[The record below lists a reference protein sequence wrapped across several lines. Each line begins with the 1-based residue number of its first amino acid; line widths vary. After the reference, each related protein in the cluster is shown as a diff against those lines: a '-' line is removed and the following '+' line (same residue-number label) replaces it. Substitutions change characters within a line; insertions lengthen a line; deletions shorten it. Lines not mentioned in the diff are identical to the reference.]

1 MILTRTPLRASF
13 VGGGSD
19 LPAYY
24 QRGSSGAVLS
34 AAVSAYVYVAI
45 SRQFNPNL
53 VRVSYS
59 QTENEVWADDLK
71 HDLIREALD
80 LMEIRSGIEINTIA
94 DVPGRGTG
102 LGSSAAVTVGTL
114 LGLHHYAGKGVP
126 HIEWLA
132 RKATEI
138 EMHKLRKPIGLQDQY
153 AVAFGGFNEI
163 HFGPDG
169 SVKVERVDLS
179 VKAVVKI
186 NQHLRLYYTGLTRSS
201 TAILEEMQSN
211 ICEDDDARAVIR
223 RMVAYVP
230 QARVAL
236 ETADMGSFGCILDDA
251 WNRKK
256 FLNDQITNPLI
267 DTLYLRA
274 KRAGAYGGKLLGAG
288 AGGFMLLVVPPEKQ
302 DAVSAALGQEPLI
315 LNYGVPGAM
324 IVFDDG
330 RESWNGLQ

>member
-24 QRGSSGAVLS
+24 QHGDPGAVLS
-34 AAVSAYVYVAI
+34 ATVSAYVYVAI
-45 SRQFNPNL
+45 SRQFDPHL

-59 QTENEVWADDLK
+59 ETENEAWADDLK
-71 HDLIREALD
+71 HDLIREALE

-114 LGLHHYAGKGVP
+114 LGLHHYAGKGIP
-126 HIEWLA
+126 HVNWLA

-153 AVAFGGFNEI
+153 AVAHGGFNEI
-163 HFGPDG
+163 QFGRNG
-169 SVKVERVDLS
+169 SVKVERINLS

-201 TAILEEMQSN
+201 ASILEEMQNN
-211 ICEDDDARAVIR
+211 IYENDNARAWVR
-223 RMVAYVP
+223 GMVAYVP

-236 ETADMGSFGCILDDA
+236 ETADMSSFGCILDDV

-256 FLNDQITNPLI
+256 FLSDQITNPLI

-274 KRAGAYGGKLLGAG
+274 TRAGAYGGKLLGAG
-288 AGGFMLLVVPPEKQ
+288 AGGFLLLVVPPGRQ
-302 DAVSAALGQEPLI
+302 DAVTRELGVEPLI

-324 IVFDDG
+324 IIFDDG